1 MNSTEKRGE
10 IMPNAPCV
18 SEGLRP
24 SQRRAGTGIASSV
37 KRLDYEPVVQQMHA
51 HPRCAHPANDMN
63 ENLSLGRIFG
73 IHVGLNWS
81 LLVVAA
87 LIAWSLATSLLPSA
101 SPGQTSGAYWT
112 AGVVSAFVFLAS
124 LLAHELAHS
133 VVAMRRGVKV
143 EGITLWLF
151 GGVSRFSSDT
161 ASPGAQA
168 LITFVGPLTSLVLGV
183 LFYLVA
189 VAAGGGAHPGLF
201 SATLAWLGYINISLG
216 VFNLVPAF
224 PLDGGRLLQ
233 SLIWLRTGDRL
244 RATRIAARIG
254 MLFAYLLT
262 AYGLATFIFA
272 GSLIGGV
279 WSVFLGWFLL
289 SAARSEEVGGLI
301 RQALAGIAV
310 AQVMTPNP
318 VQAPDDI
325 SVEDALHGY
334 VLASRHST
342 FPTHDAAGR
351 LSGLLTLT
359 ALKNVEPGARPTTL
373 IRQIICPLEKVST
386 ASPADPISNLLAV
399 SDGCSE
405 GRTLVVDGG
414 RLVGIISPSDIN
426 RLLQKSVSGR
436 SLVPAGSA

>member
-1 MNSTEKRGE
+1 MS
-10 IMPNAPCV
+10 
-18 SEGLRP
+18 
-24 SQRRAGTGIASSV
+24 
-37 KRLDYEPVVQQMHA
+37 
-51 HPRCAHPANDMN
+51 

-101 SPGQTSGAYWT
+101 SPGHTSGAYWT

-133 VVAMRRGVKV
+133 VVATRRGVKV

-151 GGVSRFSSDT
+151 GGVSRFSSET
-161 ASPGAQA
+161 SSPGAQA

-183 LFYLVA
+183 VFYLVSLA
-189 VAAGGGAHPGLF
+189 VGGGAHPGLF
-201 SATLAWLGYINISLG
+201 SATLSWLGYINISLG

-233 SLIWLRTGDRL
+233 SLVWLRTGDRL

-254 MLFAYLLT
+254 MLFAYLLI

-289 SAARSEEVGGLI
+289 SAARSEEAGGLI
-301 RQALAGIAV
+301 RQALAGVTV
-310 AQVMTPNP
+310 AQVMTPSP

-359 ALKNVEPGARPTTL
+359 ALKNVAPDARPTTL
-373 IRQIICPLEKVST
+373 IRQIICPLDKVST
-386 ASPADPISNLLAV
+386 AGPADPMTNLLAV
-399 SDGCSE
+399 SGGCSE

-414 RLVGIISPSDIN
+414 RLVGIVSPSDIN

-436 SLVPAGSA
+436 SLIPAGSA

>member
-1 MNSTEKRGE
+1 
-10 IMPNAPCV
+10 
-18 SEGLRP
+18 
-24 SQRRAGTGIASSV
+24 
-37 KRLDYEPVVQQMHA
+37 
-51 HPRCAHPANDMN
+51 MN

-87 LIAWSLATSLLPSA
+87 LIAWSLATSLLPAA

-112 AGVVSAFVFLAS
+112 AGVISAFVFLAS

-133 VVAMRRGVKV
+133 VVATRRGVKV

-168 LITFVGPLTSLVLGV
+168 LITFVGPLTSLVMGAV
-183 LFYLVA
+183 FYLAAVA
-189 VAAGGGAHPGLF
+189 VGGGAHPGLF
-201 SATLAWLGYINISLG
+201 SATLSWLGYINISLG

-254 MLFAYLLT
+254 MGFAYLLI

-301 RQALAGIAV
+301 RQALSGMTV

-318 VQAPDDI
+318 VQAPDGI

-342 FPTHDAAGR
+342 FPTHDSAGR

-359 ALKNVEPGARPTTL
+359 ALKNVAPGARPTTL
-373 IRQIICPLEKVST
+373 IKEIICPLDEVST
-386 ASPADPISNLLAV
+386 ANPADPVTSVLGLPE
-399 SDGCSE
+399 GCSE
-405 GRTLVVDGG
+405 GRTLIIDGG

-426 RLLQKSVSGR
+426 RLLQRSVSGR
-436 SLVPAGSA
+436 SQVAARSA

>member
-1 MNSTEKRGE
+1 
-10 IMPNAPCV
+10 
-18 SEGLRP
+18 
-24 SQRRAGTGIASSV
+24 
-37 KRLDYEPVVQQMHA
+37 
-51 HPRCAHPANDMN
+51 MN

-101 SPGQTSGAYWT
+101 SPGQASGAYWT
-112 AGVVSAFVFLAS
+112 AGLVSAFVFLAS

-189 VAAGGGAHPGLF
+189 VVAGGGAHPGLL

-254 MLFAYLLT
+254 MLFAYLLI

-279 WSVFLGWFLL
+279 WLVFLGWFLL
-289 SAARSEEVGGLI
+289 SAARSEETGGLI
-301 RQALAGIAV
+301 RQALSGMTV

-334 VLASRHST
+334 ILASRHST

-359 ALKNVEPGARPTTL
+359 ALKNVAPAARPTTL
-373 IRQIICPLEKVST
+373 IKEIICPLDKVST
-386 ASPADPISNLLAV
+386 AGSADPITNLLAV

-414 RLVGIISPSDIN
+414 RLVGIISPSDVN
-426 RLLQKSVSGR
+426 RLLQKAVSGR
-436 SLVPAGSA
+436 SQVAAGNA

>member
-1 MNSTEKRGE
+1 
-10 IMPNAPCV
+10 
-18 SEGLRP
+18 
-24 SQRRAGTGIASSV
+24 
-37 KRLDYEPVVQQMHA
+37 
-51 HPRCAHPANDMN
+51 MN
-63 ENLSLGRIFG
+63 ENISLGRIFG
-73 IHVGLNWS
+73 IHVGFNWS

-87 LIAWSLATSLLPSA
+87 LIAWSLATGILPSA
-101 SPGQTSGAYWT
+101 VHGETSSAYWT

-133 VVAMRRGVKV
+133 VVAVRRGVKV

-151 GGVSRFSSDT
+151 GGVSRFSSET
-161 ASPGAQA
+161 NSPGSQA

-183 LFYLVA
+183 VFYLVA
-189 VAAGGGAHPGLF
+189 VAIGGGAHPSLV
-201 SATLAWLGYINISLG
+201 AVTLSWLGYINISLG
-216 VFNLVPAF
+216 LFNLVPAF

-254 MLFAYLLT
+254 MLFAYLLI
-262 AYGLATFIFA
+262 AYGLATFVFA

-301 RQALAGIAV
+301 RQALAGITV

-359 ALKNVEPGARPTTL
+359 ALKNVAPGARPTTL
-373 IRQIICPLEKVST
+373 INQIICPLDKVST
-386 ASPADPISNLLAV
+386 VGPADPISNLLAI

-426 RLLQKSVSGR
+426 RLLQKSLSGR
-436 SLVPAGSA
+436 SRVPAGSA

>member
-1 MNSTEKRGE
+1 
-10 IMPNAPCV
+10 
-18 SEGLRP
+18 
-24 SQRRAGTGIASSV
+24 
-37 KRLDYEPVVQQMHA
+37 MHA
-51 HPRCAHPANDMN
+51 HPRCAHPAGDMN

-87 LIAWSLATSLLPSA
+87 LIAWSLASSLLPSA
-101 SPGQTSGAYWT
+101 SPGHTSGAYWT

-133 VVAMRRGVKV
+133 VVATRRGVKV

-151 GGVSRFSSDT
+151 GGVSRFSSET
-161 ASPGAQA
+161 SSPGAQA

-183 LFYLVA
+183 VFYLA
-189 VAAGGGAHPGLF
+189 SIAFGGGAHPGLF
-201 SATLAWLGYINISLG
+201 SATLSWLGYINLSLG

-233 SLIWLRTGDRL
+233 SLVWLRTGDRL

-254 MLFAYLLT
+254 MLFAYLLI
-262 AYGLATFIFA
+262 AYGLTTFIFG

-289 SAARSEEVGGLI
+289 SAARSEETGGLI
-301 RQALAGIAV
+301 RQALAGMTA
-310 AQVMTPNP
+310 AQVMTLNP
-318 VQAPDDI
+318 VQASDDI

-359 ALKNVEPGARPTTL
+359 ALKNVAPAARPTTL
-373 IRQIICPLEKVST
+373 IKDIICPLDKVST
-386 ASPADPISNLLAV
+386 AGPADPITSLLAV

-426 RLLQKSVSGR
+426 RLLQRSVSGR
-436 SLVPAGSA
+436 SVVPAGSA

>member
-1 MNSTEKRGE
+1 
-10 IMPNAPCV
+10 
-18 SEGLRP
+18 
-24 SQRRAGTGIASSV
+24 
-37 KRLDYEPVVQQMHA
+37 
-51 HPRCAHPANDMN
+51 MN
-63 ENLSLGRIFG
+63 ENLSLGRIAG

-87 LIAWSLATSLLPSA
+87 LIAWSLATGILPSA
-101 SPGQTSGAYWT
+101 APGETSGAYWT

-133 VVAMRRGVKV
+133 VVAMRRGVRV

-161 ASPGAQA
+161 SSPGTQA
-168 LITFVGPLTSLVLGV
+168 LITFVGPLTSLVLGAVFFLASV
-183 LFYLVA
+183 LV
-189 VAAGGGAHPGLF
+189 GGGAHPGLLP
-201 SATLAWLGYINISLG
+201 ATLSWLGYINITLG

-233 SLIWLRTGDRL
+233 SLIWLRTGDRQ

-254 MLFAYLLT
+254 MGFAYLLI
-262 AYGLATFIFA
+262 AYGLATFVFA

-289 SAARSEEVGGLI
+289 SAARAEETGGMI
-301 RQALAGIAV
+301 RQALSGISV
-310 AQVMTPNP
+310 REVMTPNP
-318 VQAPDDI
+318 EQAPDDI

-342 FPTHDAAGR
+342 FPTHDAGGR
-351 LSGLLTLT
+351 LSGLLTMA
-359 ALKNVEPGARPTTL
+359 ALKNVEPEARATTL
-373 IRQIICPLEKVST
+373 VKQVTCPLASVST
-386 ASPADPISNLLAV
+386 AGPADPVTNLLGVAE
-399 SDGCSE
+399 GCSE

-414 RLVGIISPSDIN
+414 RLVGIVSPSDIN
-426 RLLQKSVSGR
+426 RLLQRSLSGR
-436 SLVPAGSA
+436 GQAPARTA

>member
-1 MNSTEKRGE
+1 
-10 IMPNAPCV
+10 
-18 SEGLRP
+18 
-24 SQRRAGTGIASSV
+24 
-37 KRLDYEPVVQQMHA
+37 
-51 HPRCAHPANDMN
+51 MN

-101 SPGQTSGAYWT
+101 SPSQTSSAYWT
-112 AGVVSAFVFLAS
+112 AGVISAFVFLAS

-133 VVAMRRGVKV
+133 VVATRRGVKV

-168 LITFVGPLTSLVLGV
+168 LITFVGPLTSLVLGAV
-183 LFYLVA
+183 FYLAAVA
-189 VAAGGGAHPGLF
+189 VGGGAHPGLF
-201 SATLAWLGYINISLG
+201 SATLSWLGYINISLG

-254 MLFAYLLT
+254 MGFAYLLI

-279 WSVFLGWFLL
+279 WSIFLGWFLL

-301 RQALAGIAV
+301 RQALSGMTV

-318 VQAPDDI
+318 VQAPDGI

-342 FPTHDAAGR
+342 FPTHDSAGR

-359 ALKNVEPGARPTTL
+359 ALKNVAPGARPTTL
-373 IRQIICPLEKVST
+373 IKEIICPLDEVST
-386 ASPADPISNLLAV
+386 ANPADPVTSVLGLPE
-399 SDGCSE
+399 GCSE
-405 GRTLVVDGG
+405 GRTLIVDGG

-426 RLLQKSVSGR
+426 RLLQRSVSGR
-436 SLVPAGSA
+436 SQVAARSA